1 MFELIRNTQKKQEA
15 QRCQAWCF
23 LFLYLECLFLTNLDE
38 VLFPYAPYIRLFLT
52 NLDEVL
58 FPYAPYIRLFLTN
71 LDEVLF
77 PYAPYIRLFIHQ
89 RQHVYG
95 SYCFQYKVSKW
106 GHSPKS

>member
-58 FPYAPYIRLFLTN
+58 FPYAPYIRLF
-71 LDEVLF
+71 
-77 PYAPYIRLFIHQ
+77 IHQ